1 MNESYDGLDLIQL
14 LDRLEPLVIPQPV
27 AYFPQTP
34 GWWLVAAWLLTLSL
48 YAGWRGYQ
56 RWRDNAYRR
65 QALREL
71 AEILTQEK
79 SYRSAEIATLLKRTA
94 LAAYPRDRVASL
106 TGHDWAEFLRN
117 TAAQDAGVVAAADS
131 IASAAYRLDG
141 ESAAIAQGARRWI
154 ELHRV

>member
-1 MNESYDGLDLIQL
+1 MNDSYDGLDLIQL
-14 LDRLEPLVIPQPV
+14 LDRLEPLVIPQAV

-34 GWWLVAAWLLTLSL
+34 GWWLVAAWLLTLSV
-48 YAGWRGYQ
+48 YAGWRGYL

-71 AEILTQEK
+71 QEIVAQDE
-79 SYRSAEIATLLKRTA
+79 SSRSAEIATLLKRTA

-106 TGHDWAEFLRN
+106 AGHDWVEFLRD

-131 IASAAYRLDG
+131 IASAAYRPDG
-141 ESAAIAQGARRWI
+141 DSTAIAQGARRWI